1 MQIAQKYGGCLI
13 GVLICPQVSLI
24 SRSHCRGGEE
34 PLSQPGAGC
43 RREDLSSILTQHPY
57 KKLSMGEGASN
68 PSTEETE
75 TGGFPGLTGQPGYPS
90 QGVPGKPRLKGKVG
104 GI

>member
-1 MQIAQKYGGCLI
+1 
-13 GVLICPQVSLI
+13 
-24 SRSHCRGGEE
+24 
-34 PLSQPGAGC
+34 
-43 RREDLSSILTQHPY
+43 
-57 KKLSMGEGASN
+57 MGEGASN